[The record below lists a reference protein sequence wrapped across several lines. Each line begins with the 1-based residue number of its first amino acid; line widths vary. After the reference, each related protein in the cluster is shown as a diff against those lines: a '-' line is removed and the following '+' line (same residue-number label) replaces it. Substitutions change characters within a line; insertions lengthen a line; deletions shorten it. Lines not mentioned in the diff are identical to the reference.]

1 MNAIT
6 AHGKIT
12 KQGVSTGE
20 TKDGKQYCRFSIS
33 DYQGKN
39 KTQFLNVFCNDFVA
53 KYFDGDAGDIVVV
66 YGKLSIED
74 SEKYG
79 KTVTIFANSVSNCS
93 SSGGGKKKDDD
104 DEGLPF

>member
-1 MNAIT
+1 MNSIT

-12 KQGVSTGE
+12 KNGVKWGE
-20 TKDGKQYCRFSIS
+20 TKDGKEYCRFSIT
-33 DYQGKN
+33 DYQGKD
-39 KTQFLNVFCNDFVA
+39 KTQFFNVFCNDFVA
-53 KYFDGDAGDIVVV
+53 KYFDGDAGDTVVV